1 MAKKTLFGV
10 VAVAMM
16 SACVIACGDAG
27 NGGGATFGPGY
38 GPTNSGGGSEN
49 GGNTNSGNGGNGGGS
64 LGGSGGSSGGGTTNN
79 NTGVD
84 PNAACATSTLG
95 ATAAP
100 LHLVILFDRSGSMCE
115 YAGDGGPRDCTN
127 TNSKWKQATNAVK
140 TFVSSPDSRGI
151 KASLIMFPFADNS
164 SQMCQSSKYSTAL
177 VNDISLPDSTQI
189 GAALD
194 AHVSN
199 GGQTPTK
206 DALTGTI
213 EFAQTVQA
221 ANPKDKV
228 AIVIAT
234 DGYPQ
239 GCTDDSNITPSCN
252 AAKGVASTIPTYVIG
267 VGDLASQLD
276 QLAAAGGT
284 TKSFT
289 ASTSTPSMVGSQL
302 TAAFNTIRGASMSCN
317 FNIPAA
323 PMGMTLDYTKVN
335 VQVTLKG
342 TPGTIKQSQD
352 CSDPAGWKYDNA
364 TNPTLIELC
373 SMECDSVKADAYSS
387 VNLILGCA
395 TQVSTVN

>member
-1 MAKKTLFGV
+1 MKKTTLFSMV
-10 VAVAMM
+10 SIALM
-16 SACVIACGDAG
+16 SASVIACGDAG
-27 NGGGATFGPGY
+27 NSGATFGPGPGY
-38 GPTNSGGGSEN
+38 GPSNGGSNNSSGGSDNTGDNGS
-49 GGNTNSGNGGNGGGS
+49 GGSIGGNGGS
-64 LGGSGGSSGGGTTNN
+64 NGGGTTNN

-115 YAGDGGPRDCTN
+115 YAGDGGPRDCSN
-127 TNSKWKQATNAVK
+127 ANSKWQQATKAVK

-151 KASLIMFPFADNS
+151 KASLVMFPFNDNS

-177 VNDISLPDSTQI
+177 VDDIALPDSTQI

-194 AHVSN
+194 AHESN

-206 DALTGTI
+206 DALTGTVA
-213 EFAQTVQA
+213 FAQTVQA

-228 AIVIAT
+228 AIVVAT

-239 GCTDDSNITPSCN
+239 GCSDDSNIQPACN
-252 AAKGVASTIPTYVIG
+252 VAKGVATTIPTYVIG

-323 PMGMTLDYTKVN
+323 PAGQTLDYTKVN

-352 CSDPAGWKYDNA
+352 CSDATGWKYDDAN
-364 TNPTLIELC
+364 NPTQIMLC
-373 SMECDSVKADAYSS
+373 NSECDSVKGDAYSS
-387 VNLILGCA
+387 VSLILGCA
-395 TQVSTVN
+395 TQKAGVN